1 MAELGS
7 DRSSAGAGSVL
18 LISAAN
24 HSPPSV
30 SVGLGKLGES
40 DRYSLQLHSI
50 HCTHQFHSLDSS
62 VSLLGLEDSRG
73 FGKGHA
79 WKAVSDSSRL
89 PNVHSCPD
97 DI

>member
-50 HCTHQFHSLDSS
+50 HTVPTSFTLWIQVFPCW
-62 VSLLGLEDSRG
+62 V
-73 FGKGHA
+73 
-79 WKAVSDSSRL
+79 
-89 PNVHSCPD
+89 
-97 DI
+97 